1 MKILYLDTETTGITA
16 NSAVIQFAGIIEI
29 DGEVKEEFNIR
40 CKPHKDAD
48 ISEKALEVTGMTLDI
63 INSYQEPKE
72 ALWEMESIFE
82 KYCSKFD
89 KNDKFVLVGQNIK
102 FDFQKLH
109 EFYTRLGNKY
119 LGSWI
124 NFKLMFDTLAVIQ
137 ALQVVSKM
145 PILENNKLITW
156 CNHFNIELEN
166 AHDALADIK
175 ATKELAQVLFKK
187 LGTDNITPVI

>member
-1 MKILYLDTETTGITA
+1 
-16 NSAVIQFAGIIEI
+16 
-29 DGEVKEEFNIR
+29 
-40 CKPHKDAD
+40 
-48 ISEKALEVTGMTLDI
+48 
-63 INSYQEPKE
+63 
-72 ALWEMESIFE
+72 MESIFE

-89 KNDKFVLVGQNIK
+89 KNDKFILIGQNIK
-102 FDFQKLH
+102 FDFQKLY
-109 EFYTRLGNKY
+109 EFYVRLGNKY

>member
-29 DGEVKEEFNIR
+29 DGEVKKEFNIR

-48 ISEKALEVTGMTLDI
+48 ISEKALEVTGMTHEL
-63 INSYQEPKE
+63 INSYQEPRKAME
-72 ALWEMESIFE
+72 EMETILE
-82 KYCSKFD
+82 KYCDKFD

-102 FDFQKLH
+102 FDFQKLF
-109 EFYTRLGNKY
+109 EFYKRLGNNY

-124 NFKLMFDTLAVIQ
+124 NYKLMFDTLAVIQ
-137 ALQVVSKM
+137 ALQVVDEM

-166 AHDALADIK
+166 AHDALADIR
-175 ATKELAQVLFKK
+175 ATRELAQILFKK
-187 LGTDNITPVI
+187 LGTDKITPVI

>member
-40 CKPHKDAD
+40 CKPHKGAD

-72 ALWEMESIFE
+72 AMEEMESIFE
-82 KYCSKFD
+82 KYCDKFD
-89 KNDKFVLVGQNIK
+89 RNDKYILVGQNIK
-102 FDFQKLH
+102 FDFQKLY

-124 NFKLMFDTLAVIQ
+124 NFKMLFDTLAVIQ
-137 ALQVVSKM
+137 ALQLVNKL

-156 CNHFNIELEN
+156 CNFFGIKLEN
-166 AHDALADIK
+166 AHDALADIR
-175 ATKELAQVLFKK
+175 ATRELAKVLI
-187 LGTDNITPVI
+187 NILEG

>member
-1 MKILYLDTETTGITA
+1 MKILYLDTETTGISA

-29 DGEVKEEFNIR
+29 NGEVKEEFNIR
-40 CKPHKDAD
+40 CKPHANAD

-63 INSYQEPKE
+63 INSYQKPKE

-89 KNDKFVLVGQNIK
+89 RNDKYILVGQNIK
-102 FDFQKLH
+102 FDFQKLY

-137 ALQVVSKM
+137 ALQLVDKL

-156 CNHFNIELEN
+156 CNYFGIELEN
-166 AHDALADIK
+166 SHDALADIK
-175 ATKELAQVLFKK
+175 ATRELAKILMKI
-187 LGTDNITPVI
+187 LEG

>member
-29 DGEVKEEFNIR
+29 DGEVKEDFNIK

-48 ISEKALEVTGMTLDI
+48 ISEKALEVTGMTHEL
-63 INSYQEPKE
+63 INSYQEPQKAME
-72 ALWEMESIFE
+72 EMENIFE

-187 LGTDNITPVI
+187 LGTDNITHVI

>member
-1 MKILYLDTETTGITA
+1 MQE
-16 NSAVIQFAGIIEI
+16 IEV

-40 CKPHKDAD
+40 CKPHKGAD

-72 ALWEMESIFE
+72 AMEELESIFE

-89 KNDKFVLVGQNIK
+89 RNDKYILVGQNIK
-102 FDFQKLH
+102 FDFQKLY
-109 EFYTRLGNKY
+109 EFYSRLGNKY

-124 NFKLMFDTLAVIQ
+124 NFKLLFDTLAVIQ
-137 ALQVVSKM
+137 ALQLVDKL

-156 CNHFNIELEN
+156 CNFFGIKLEN
-166 AHDALADIK
+166 AHDALADIR
-175 ATKELAQVLFKK
+175 ATRELAKVLI
-187 LGTDNITPVI
+187 NILEG

>member
-40 CKPHKDAD
+40 CKSHKDAD
-48 ISEKALEVTGMTLDI
+48 ISEKALE
-63 INSYQEPKE
+63 
-72 ALWEMESIFE
+72 EMENIFE

-187 LGTDNITPVI
+187 LGTDNITHVI

>member
-16 NSAVIQFAGIIEI
+16 NSAVVQFAGIIEI

-40 CKPHKDAD
+40 CKLHKDAD

-63 INSYQEPKE
+63 INSYQEPIQAFKE
-72 ALWEMESIFE
+72 IESIFE
-82 KYCSKFD
+82 KYCNRFD
-89 KNDKFVLVGQNIK
+89 PNDKFILVGQNIK
-102 FDFQKLH
+102 FDFQKLY
-109 EFYTRLGNKY
+109 EFYVRLGNKY

-124 NFKLMFDTLAVIQ
+124 NFKLLFDTLAVIQ
-137 ALQVVSKM
+137 ALQLVDKL

-156 CNHFNIELEN
+156 CNYFGIELEN

-175 ATKELAQVLFKK
+175 ATRELAKILMKI
-187 LGTDNITPVI
+187 LEG

>member
-29 DGEVKEEFNIR
+29 NGEVKEEFNIR
-40 CKPHKDAD
+40 CKPHKNAD

-72 ALWEMESIFE
+72 GFEEIESIFE
-82 KYCSKFD
+82 KYCDKFD
-89 KNDKFVLVGQNIK
+89 KNDKFILAGQNIK
-102 FDFQKLH
+102 FDFQKLY
-109 EFYTRLGNKY
+109 EFYVRLGNKY

-137 ALQVVSKM
+137 ALQLVNKLPV
-145 PILENNKLITW
+145 LENNKLITW
-156 CNHFNIELEN
+156 CNHFNIKLEN
-166 AHDALADIK
+166 AHDALADIR
-175 ATKELAQVLFKK
+175 ATRELAKILIKM
-187 LGTDNITPVI
+187 LEG